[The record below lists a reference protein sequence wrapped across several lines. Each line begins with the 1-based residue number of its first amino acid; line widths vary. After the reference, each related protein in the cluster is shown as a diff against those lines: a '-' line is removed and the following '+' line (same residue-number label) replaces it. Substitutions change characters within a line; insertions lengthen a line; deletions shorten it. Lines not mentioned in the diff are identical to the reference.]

1 MLVNGRVQ
9 SDRSAPEGYFMF
21 PGRYKATQ
29 YHSWERKALTP
40 PPFPS
45 NDGGSFAQLTQC
57 SVSPG
62 LDSHFVF
69 TLHAKNIFCFE
80 EHAFS
85 WPADR
90 KNWRLQLPLIVAL
103 LTLHIWAV
111 VYEKCWSQ
119 ESFPMNILIWWQ
131 LQWWTYQS
139 CLPTRTGME
148 EIKGGT
154 WEKSDSRKEE
164 TASFV
169 FFRDFPACPIFYIW
183 NHSGPIS
190 QFSEMQF
197 SGKNEVVGRVKSGCT
212 VGVHLR
218 LGGLGNSYCPAAEV
232 SHCLPL
238 YEQPLI
244 TKQASWP
251 TQTPAGARSSY
262 FPLSFEHLPS
272 FLLLLSYVSSVRTRT
287 MHCFSDPRM

>member
-1 MLVNGRVQ
+1 MTP
-9 SDRSAPEGYFMF
+9 A
-21 PGRYKATQ
+21 
-29 YHSWERKALTP
+29 RKKQLLL
-40 PPFPS
+40 S
-45 NDGGSFAQLTQC
+45 SFA
-57 SVSPG
+57 
-62 LDSHFVF
+62 
-69 TLHAKNIFCFE
+69 IF
-80 EHAFS
+80 
-85 WPADR
+85 
-90 KNWRLQLPLIVAL
+90 L
-103 LTLHIWAV
+103 LV
-111 VYEKCWSQ
+111 P
-119 ESFPMNILIWWQ
+119 SFLFDN
-131 LQWWTYQS
+131 T
-139 CLPTRTGME
+139 
-148 EIKGGT
+148 
-154 WEKSDSRKEE
+154 
-164 TASFV
+164 
-169 FFRDFPACPIFYIW
+169 
-183 NHSGPIS
+183 PIS

-218 LGGLGNSYCPAAEV
+218 LGGLGNSYCPEV